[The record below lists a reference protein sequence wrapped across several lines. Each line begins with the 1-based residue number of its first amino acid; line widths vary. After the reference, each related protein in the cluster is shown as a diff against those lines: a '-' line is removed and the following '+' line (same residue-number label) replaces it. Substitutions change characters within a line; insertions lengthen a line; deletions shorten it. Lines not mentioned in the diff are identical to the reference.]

1 MSYGG
6 GRSNDVTFPQILD
19 EEINPTMNKLKE
31 ERSTY
36 LEYQKVER
44 EYEHLSK
51 FCIAFKFV
59 SAQVRRS
66 RQQYLMLRASM
77 NCLLLL
83 LLFSFADTFFMQV
96 WQ

>member
-1 MSYGG
+1 
-6 GRSNDVTFPQILD
+6 
-19 EEINPTMNKLKE
+19 MNKLKE

-59 SAQVRRS
+59 SAQVCSGRMRV
-66 RQQYLMLRASM
+66 LPVA
-77 NCLLLL
+77 
-83 LLFSFADTFFMQV
+83 
-96 WQ
+96 

>member
-1 MSYGG
+1 
-6 GRSNDVTFPQILD
+6 
-19 EEINPTMNKLKE
+19 MNKLKE

-59 SAQVRRS
+59 SAQVG
-66 RQQYLMLRASM
+66 
-77 NCLLLL
+77 
-83 LLFSFADTFFMQV
+83 V
-96 WQ
+96 V

>member
-1 MSYGG
+1 
-6 GRSNDVTFPQILD
+6 
-19 EEINPTMNKLKE
+19 MNKLKE

-59 SAQVRRS
+59 SAQVRVS
-66 RQQYLMLRASM
+66 RQQYLHAASV
-77 NCLLLL
+77 NE
-83 LLFSFADTFFMQV
+83 LFASFATVFFC
-96 WQ
+96 

>member
-1 MSYGG
+1 MALCSPT
-6 GRSNDVTFPQILD
+6 DVICEIVLLTFFFTTQILE

-59 SAQVRRS
+59 TAQVCPGLDQRLNTS
-66 RQQYLMLRASM
+66 DS
-77 NCLLLL
+77 
-83 LLFSFADTFFMQV
+83 
-96 WQ
+96 